1 MTVTCKIKLEEEE
14 EFRLTVQNKIKI
26 NDGRD
31 FNKLDQYT
39 RDLEAHRCQKRKGFF
54 RAIAQR

>member
-1 MTVTCKIKLEEEE
+1 VTCKIKLEEEE